1 MGGVKLAIAA
11 GALAVA
17 FGAGWAVNGWR
28 VGTKVADLKASH
40 AQAVET
46 AATAAAAQLA
56 AAYADRD
63 AKQDEL
69 NRIAADG
76 LANLKKANDE
86 TERLRRCVA
95 DGSCGLR
102 IRATCPANP
111 PGVPTAADGASVGA
125 GTGAVLDT
133 AAGQD
138 YFALRANIARTEE
151 TLTTC
156 QKALQAFGPVLATTP
171 AGQSSAQ

>member
-1 MGGVKLAIAA
+1 MDGVKLAIAA

-28 VGTKVADLKASH
+28 VGTQVADLKASH
-40 AQAVET
+40 AEVVKI
-46 AATAAAAQLA
+46 AAQAAAKQLTD
-56 AAYADRD
+56 AYAQRD

-76 LANLKKANDE
+76 LASLKKANDE

-111 PGVPTAADGASVGA
+111 LGVPSAADGGSVGA
-125 GTGAVLDT
+125 GAGAVLTSD
-133 AAGQD
+133 AGQD

-151 TLTTC
+151 TLMTC
-156 QKALQAFGPVLATTP
+156 QKALGALGPVLATTP
-171 AGQSSAQ
+171 AGQSPAQ